1 MDDENGDSRKEKN
14 NSGAAAVARLLP
26 PLVLGA
32 MLNPL
37 NSTMLSTA
45 LTQLTHSFGRDV
57 SSGALLIT
65 PLYITAT
72 IAQPL
77 MGRLADIYSPKLVNM
92 AGLGLVLAAAIVGIV
107 APSFG
112 WLIFSR
118 ILLGLG
124 TSANYPSAIAILRR
138 HYAGEGRVMPQSAL
152 GWITMGGQVS
162 LVLGPVIGGLL
173 TEWLGWKGIF
183 LINIPLVAVTL
194 WLLRKIPKDGAGT
207 RRSLDL
213 PGIFIFSL
221 LLVTL
226 FFTLTIRPLSWYEPV
241 ALGVLLAGLILW
253 EKGKEDPFIHVRL
266 FRQQPFLTLVYIQ
279 AVASNYILYLTLY
292 GLPQW
297 LEGVKRLSPS
307 ATGLI
312 LLPMSLMAVV
322 SALIVPRWG
331 RAWLTNLLAVVSA
344 GAGSTALF
352 LLHAGSPVI
361 LVIGVSMLMGIATGV
376 NPIANQISLNEEAP
390 QHLTGISFGL
400 YRTFAYLGAIASG
413 SQLKSIFH
421 KGVTDASFREIATYA
436 TYSALILIV
445 LYFPVWLRRGRRRL
459 VVEVT
464 A

>member
-1 MDDENGDSRKEKN
+1 MDDDNR
-14 NSGAAAVARLLP
+14 AAVARLLP

-57 SSGALLIT
+57 SAGALLIT

-77 MGRLADIYSPKLVNM
+77 MGRLADIYSPRLVNM
-92 AGLGLVLAAAIVGIV
+92 VGLGLVLTAAIVGIL

-138 HYAGEGRVMPQSAL
+138 HYAGEGREMPQSAL

-183 LINIPLVAVTL
+183 LINVPLVAVTV
-194 WLLRKIPKDGAGT
+194 WLSAKIPKDGAAGT

-213 PGIFIFSL
+213 PGILIFSL

-226 FFTLTIRPLSWYEPV
+226 FFTLTTQPVSWYEPV

-253 EKGKEDPFIHVRL
+253 ERRKDDPFIHVRL
-266 FRQQPFLTLVYIQ
+266 FRQRPFLTLVYIQ
-279 AVASNYILYLTLY
+279 SAASSYILYLTLY

-307 ATGLI
+307 ETGLI
-312 LLPMSLMAVV
+312 LLPMSLMAVA
-322 SALIVPRWG
+322 SALVVPRWG
-331 RAWLTNLLAVVSA
+331 RPWLTNLLAVVSA

-352 LLHAGSPVI
+352 LLHAGSPI
-361 LVIGVSMLMGIATGV
+361 LLVVGVSMLMGIATGV
-376 NPIANQISLNEEAP
+376 NPIANQVSLNEEAP

-421 KGVTDASFREIATYA
+421 KGVTDASFRGIALYA
-436 TYSALILIV
+436 TCSALILIV
-445 LYFPVWLRRGRRRL
+445 LYLPVWFRRGRRRP
-459 VVEVT
+459 VGETT

>member
-1 MDDENGDSRKEKN
+1 MDDGNGDPRQEMN
-14 NSGAAAVARLLP
+14 NSGATAVARLLP

-57 SSGALLIT
+57 SAGALLIT

-92 AGLGLVLAAAIVGIV
+92 AGLGLVLAAAVVGIV

-124 TSANYPSAIAILRR
+124 TSANYPSAIAMLRR
-138 HYAGEGRVMPQSAL
+138 HYAKEGRVMPQSAL

-162 LVLGPVIGGLL
+162 LVLGPVIGGVL

-183 LINIPLVAVTL
+183 LINIPLVAATL
-194 WLLRKIPKDGAGT
+194 WLLRNIPKDGAGA
-207 RRSLDL
+207 RRPLDL

-226 FFTLTIRPLSWYEPV
+226 FFTLTLRPLHWYQPV
-241 ALGVLLAGLILW
+241 ALGLLLIGLVVW
-253 EKGKEDPFIHVRL
+253 EKGREDPFIHVRL
-266 FRQQPFLTLVYIQ
+266 FRQRPFLTLVYSQ
-279 AVASNYILYLTLY
+279 SAASSYILYLTLY

-297 LEGVKRLSPS
+297 LEGVQGLSPS

-331 RAWLTNLLAVVSA
+331 LPWLTNLLAVVSA

-352 LLHAGSPVI
+352 LLHAGSPI
-361 LVIGVSMLMGIATGV
+361 GLVVGVSMLMGIATGV
-376 NPIANQISLNEEAP
+376 NPIANQVSLNEEAP

-400 YRTFAYLGAIASG
+400 YRTFAYIGAIASG

-436 TYSALILIV
+436 TCSALILIV
-445 LYFPVWLRRGRRRL
+445 LYLPVWFRRGRRRPL
-459 VVEVT
+459 VE
-464 A
+464 AKA

>member
-1 MDDENGDSRKEKN
+1 MN
-14 NSGAAAVARLLP
+14 NDGRRVAVARLLP

-45 LTQLTHSFGRDV
+45 LTQLTHSFGREV
-57 SSGALLIT
+57 SAGALLIT

-77 MGRLADIYSPKLVNM
+77 MGRLADIYSPRLVNM
-92 AGLGLVLAAAIVGIV
+92 VGLILVLAAAVVGMM

-138 HYAGEGRVMPQSAL
+138 HYANEGQVMPQSAL

-162 LVLGPVIGGLL
+162 LVLGPVIGGVL
-173 TEWLGWKGIF
+173 TEWLGWEGIF

-194 WLLRKIPKDGAGT
+194 WLSRRIPKDGVAGT

-213 PGIFIFSL
+213 PGILIFSL

-226 FFTLTIRPLSWYEPV
+226 FFTLTTQPLSWYEPV
-241 ALGVLLAGLILW
+241 ALGVLLIGLILW

-266 FRQQPFLTLVYIQ
+266 FREQPFLTLVYIQ
-279 AVASNYILYLTLY
+279 SAASSYILYLTLY

-307 ATGLI
+307 ETGLI

-331 RAWLTNLLAVVSA
+331 RPWLTNLLAVVSA
-344 GAGSTALF
+344 GAGSAALF
-352 LLHAGSPVI
+352 LLHAGSPI
-361 LVIGVSMLMGIATGV
+361 LLVVAVSMLMGIATGV
-376 NPIANQISLNEEAP
+376 NPIANQVSLNEEAP

-413 SQLKSIFH
+413 SQLKSIFK
-421 KGVTDASFREIATYA
+421 KGVTDDSFRGIAMYA
-436 TYSALILIV
+436 TCSALILII
-445 LYFPVWLRRGRRRL
+445 LYLPVWFRRGSRRP
-459 VVEVT
+459 VEEVR

>member
-1 MDDENGDSRKEKN
+1 MDDENGDSGKEKN

-57 SSGALLIT
+57 GAGALLIT

-77 MGRLADIYSPKLVNM
+77 MGRLADIYSPRLVNM

-138 HYAGEGRVMPQSAL
+138 HYAREGRVMPQSAL

-241 ALGVLLAGLILW
+241 ALGVILAGLILW

-266 FRQQPFLTLVYIQ
+266 FTQQPFLTLVYIQ

-361 LVIGVSMLMGIATGV
+361 LVVGVSMLMGIATGV

-390 QHLTGISFGL
+390 QHLTGIPRRPG
-400 YRTFAYLGAIASG
+400 
-413 SQLKSIFH
+413 
-421 KGVTDASFREIATYA
+421 GV
-436 TYSALILIV
+436 
-445 LYFPVWLRRGRRRL
+445 GRF
-459 VVEVT
+459 
-464 A
+464 